1 MLDLIK
7 KFPSQLEQAMQI
19 GEWATLTQ
27 HHKPITKVCI
37 AWLGWSGIGASIVR
51 DYVNSHFSAMI
62 EVTKDYNI
70 PKRVDSYTLV
80 IINSYS
86 GNTEETISAMN
97 QALEKD
103 AKIVAISS
111 WGKIQKIA
119 QENRCDHIQVPTG
132 YPPRSALAYSL
143 VQQLY
148 ILLFFWLIDDTF
160 KTQIKQSIYYL
171 AYHQKTIEENAQ
183 TGAKQIHNTY
193 PVIYSASDKEW
204 VAIRFRQ
211 QLNENA
217 KILCHHHVVPEM
229 NHNELVG
236 RAGANTNYSVL
247 RLQTSFDHPKIT
259 QRMDINKEI
268 INKYTHKQYDI
279 LAEGESYREQIL
291 YLIHFTDYISVY
303 LAAER
308 GVDATEVKVIDY
320 LKKSLEK

>member
-1 MLDLIK
+1 MLSLIQ
-7 KFPSQLEQAMQI
+7 KFPTQLEEAIQI
-19 GEWATLTQ
+19 GESAWLTP
-27 HHKPITKVCI
+27 HDKPITKVCI
-37 AWLGWSGIGASIVR
+37 AWLGWSGIGASIVK
-51 DYVNSHFSAMI
+51 DYVDAHFPALIHIS
-62 EVTKDYNI
+62 KDYNI

-86 GNTEETISAMN
+86 GNTEETISAMH
-97 QALEKD
+97 QALQKD
-103 AKIVAISS
+103 AKIIAISS

-119 QENRCDHIQVPTG
+119 QENNCNHIQVPTG
-132 YPPRSALAYSL
+132 YPPRAALAYSL
-143 VQQLY
+143 IQQLY
-148 ILLFFWLIDDTF
+148 ILLFFWIIDDGF
-160 KTQIKQSIYYL
+160 KKQIKQSIYYL
-171 AYHQKTIEENAQ
+171 SYHQKTIEENAQ
-183 TGAKQIHNTY
+183 AGAKQIHNSY
-193 PVIYSASDKEW
+193 PIIYSASDKEW

-236 RAGANTNYSVL
+236 RAGADENYSVL

-268 INKYTHKQYDI
+268 INKYTTKQYDI
-279 LAEGESYREQIL
+279 IAEWESYREQIL

-308 GVDATEVKVIDY
+308 GVDATEVNVIDY

>member
-7 KFPSQLEQAMQI
+7 KFPTQLEQAMQI
-19 GEWATLTQ
+19 GESAVLTQ
-27 HHKPITKVCI
+27 HLKPITKVCI
-37 AWLGWSGIGASIVR
+37 AWLWWSGIGASIVR
-51 DYVNSHFSAMI
+51 DYVNTHFSAMI
-62 EVTKDYNI
+62 EITKDYNI

-86 GNTEETISAMN
+86 GNTEETISAMY

-111 WGKIQKIA
+111 WGRIEKIA
-119 QENRCDHIQVPTG
+119 QENNCNHIKVPTG

-143 VQQLY
+143 IQQLY
-148 ILLFFWLIDDTF
+148 ILLFFWLIDDSF
-160 KTQIKQSIYYL
+160 KKQIKQSIYYL
-171 AYHQKTIEENAQ
+171 SYHQKTIEENAQ

-236 RAGANTNYSVL
+236 RAWADENYSVL

-279 LAEGESYREQIL
+279 IAEWESYREQIL